1 MSFVYHANA
10 LAFGGMITKP
20 CCEVIPSLGSVVLAP
35 SGGEGSAIVG
45 KFNYKGIISFDEA
58 SVYVAGSQ
66 KGRYRN
72 TVATVQ
78 IRNLNL
84 FNVVRIDT
92 LCTRVT
98 SEHVA
103 VDEKEQSECEDEP
116 SFTFEGSMLEDLR
129 IGGRRVD
136 VRLDTS
142 VFSRYPTHSGFVK
155 AFSGD
160 TAAEDKLIGVESR
173 GDATPLV
180 DRYRQR
186 FGWNAAQRKEGV
198 PVRRGAIR
206 CSLVDAFDLPETD
219 EDFSG
224 GKKLDDSMTAAEAA
238 AEQAARDEIRR
249 ENDKKNPVRC
259 NGYIVRVAD
268 FGTLAIGEVILK
280 ENQRTIN
287 MLRFNLGSPNGGS
300 GTASSGTTNGTDMYP

>member
-10 LAFGGMITKP
+10 LAFGAMITKP

-66 KGRYRN
+66 KGCYRN

-84 FNVVRIDT
+84 FNVIRVET

-103 VDEKEQSECEDEP
+103 IDEKEHSPCGEP
-116 SFTFEGSMLEDLR
+116 SFTFEGSALEGVR
-129 IGGRRVD
+129 IAGRRVD
-136 VRLDTS
+136 VKLDTS
-142 VFSRYPTHSGFVK
+142 VFSRYRTHSGFVK
-155 AFSGD
+155 AFAGD
-160 TAAEDKLIGVESR
+160 TIAEDQLIGVESR
-173 GDATPLV
+173 GEGTPLV

-186 FGWNAAQRKEGV
+186 FGWSPDQCKEGA
-198 PVRRGAIR
+198 PARRGTIR
-206 CSLVDAFDLPETD
+206 CSLVDEIDIPETD
-219 EDFSG
+219 EDFDNADTRRG
-224 GKKLDDSMTAAEAA
+224 N
-238 AEQAARDEIRR
+238 DEKR
-249 ENDKKNPVRC
+249 PVRR
-259 NGYIVRVAD
+259 NGYVVRVAD

-287 MLRFNLGSPNGGS
+287 MLRFTLGSPNGGS
-300 GTASSGTTNGTDMYP
+300 GTAGTGTTNGTDMYP